1 MMTLLCAV
9 FNSAWAVEVT
19 DVLTRETTGVTGT
32 SYSSWSDVRVTS
44 NAVYAGQSAGGN
56 ESIQLR
62 SNNNNSGIITTTSGG
77 KVKSITVTWNSNTAE
92 GRTLNIYG
100 SNTAYTNPTELY
112 SEDTQGTLLGSIV
125 NGESTSLTVE
135 GDYTFI
141 GIRSKSAAMYLDQI
155 EITWES
161 ASAPAIS
168 APTFSPKG
176 GTYHEPQSV
185 TISCATEGASIY
197 YTTNGAEPTTSS
209 TKYSAPITISATTT
223 IKAISVKGS
232 EKSSVASA
240 IYTIEELTTLANI
253 AALSSQTE
261 NGNYSVTLNNAVVT
275 YVNGNYAYMQDASG
289 AILYY
294 KSGHGL
300 TAGQKLNGTAEATLQ
315 IRNSNPQI
323 TNLTGYTASDG
334 TAPEPKAVTASAW
347 STPIATVLSQYL
359 KVTGATITKTDN
371 KFYVQLGSENVQ
383 LYGQGDART
392 ISVPDLSATYTI
404 VGFPTMYNTT
414 PELQIFVQ
422 PEAEGAVKPAAGL
435 SYGENGTITITYGE
449 AYTLPTLSNPNNL
462 TVTYTS
468 SHEDIATV
476 DEKGTVTPTGKAG
489 QTTIKATFEGN
500 DKYLAG
506 DASYLLVVNVK
517 ATPGTDVYELVTDAS
532 SLKAN
537 DQIIIV
543 SEDNL
548 NALSTTQNTNNRA
561 ATDVATESDGTIKP
575 SSLVQVITLEQSQG
589 GWYFNT
595 GNGYLYAPSSSANQ
609 LRTQDAADEKA
620 LVSTLTIAEG
630 IATVQFN
637 QWVEGARTLL
647 RFNPNNG
654 NPIFNCYAP
663 DKTTGTAVRIYRN
676 TTPTP
681 PAGAKPTI
689 SGTTP
694 FTGSTVVTITP
705 SNEDYMVYYTTDGSN
720 PQPGAGTT
728 KTYSKPFT
736 ITETTTVKAV
746 EEDYNEELSAVAEK
760 TFTKTETATA
770 ANIAAF
776 KNLEVN
782 TEATLTLKNAQVVWV
797 GTNDVYVRDESGAI
811 DFYQTGLTFTQGQVL
826 NGTITGKYAVYNK
839 IPELAK
845 TEATNADGFKATS
858 GTATPKTVTIAAA
871 KSETYYCDYIKITG
885 VKIKNEENTS
895 NIYAYIGEDEI
906 MLYDKFK
913 VGMGNWVETGT
924 YDVEGIL
931 VPFKDTYEIY
941 ITKPV
946 SDDTSLKT
954 CNNIAEFK
962 ALNSGTEAILK
973 LNNAQVVYAAENGK
987 DIYVRDAS
995 GAIEF
1000 YDLGI
1005 EFVTNN
1011 MLNGTITG
1019 KYSPYRNL
1027 PEIVKTDNTKAEDF
1041 TATAG
1046 SEAQPK
1052 TVSVADLCA
1061 ETYLNDLVEVTG
1073 TISIVEE
1080 GDKKTIYLV
1089 SGEDKVTVYDK
1100 FRISTDDLTDGDQFT
1115 IKGIGCV
1122 FNTTWQIMPISFTKT
1137 DGNVYIGDSNGDG
1150 IIDVTDVMVI
1160 VDYVLGKNPKDFIY
1174 NNANWNGDNVVD
1186 ITDAML
1192 IVYYLLGKQ

>member
-1 MMTLLCAV
+1 MKKNLRLLMMTLLCAV
-9 FNSAWAVEVT
+9 FNVMSAQNVT
-19 DVLTRETTGVTGT
+19 LDFTTNNWGLPEGSANKATESAQFSNESYTISLQAADGYYFNTSGYLMLGKSGSTLTLPAFNFKVGVIAVTGT
-32 SYSSWSDVRVTS
+32 SGASTAVKQNIFVGEEAVSAETTGAKEVTNQYTIASAYQAAGTVYTLKVTSAHNTQISKIEIYEVGASIKPTPEMSFDPTSVTATIGESVTLPTLTYKGDGTVTYSSS
-44 NAVYAGQSAGGN
+44 NEAVATVDASTGALTLLSAGN
-56 ESIQLR
+56 TT
-62 SNNNNSGIITTTSGG
+62 ITA
-77 KVKSITVTWNSNTAE
+77 TASE
-92 GRTLNIYG
+92 TDNYKDA
-100 SNTAYTNPTELY
+100 TAHY
-112 SEDTQGTLLGSIV
+112 
-125 NGESTSLTVE
+125 SLTVNNAAIDDND
-135 GDYTFI
+135 DYSITFANL
-141 GIRSKSAAMYLDQI
+141 GLENGVQYLEPLDGGAF
-155 EITWES
+155 TV
-161 ASAPAIS
+161 
-168 APTFSPKG
+168 TFSG
-176 GTYHEPQSV
+176 G
-185 TISCATEGASIY
+185 ANDGKY
-197 YTTNGAEPTTSS
+197 YTTGQGIRVYGDGSFTVSAESGNLTKIVITYDGTYKPESADVVDTGSYDAETGTWTGNASSVTFTRPTGSGHWRVQVISVTTDGS
-209 TKYSAPITISATTT
+209 TVQRKTPEIAFSAPSLEATIGEAFTEPKLSYNGDGAITYSISDQ
-223 IKAISVKGS
+223 
-232 EKSSVASA
+232 SVA
-240 IYTIEELTTLANI
+240 TINANTGKLTLVAAGTATVTATAAETANYKKGTATYSLTVN
-253 AALSSQTE
+253 AAAENEDNTIIFSNLGLE
-261 NGNYSVTLNNAVVT
+261 NGVQYTEPFDAGTFTVTFAGG
-275 YVNGNYAYMQDASG
+275 VNDGK
-289 AILYY
+289 YY
-294 KSGHGL
+294 
-300 TAGQKLNGTAEATLQ
+300 TT
-315 IRNSNPQI
+315 
-323 TNLTGYTASDG
+323 
-334 TAPEPKAVTASAW
+334 
-347 STPIATVLSQYL
+347 
-359 KVTGATITKTDN
+359 
-371 KFYVQLGSENVQ
+371 
-383 LYGQGDART
+383 GQGVRVYGDGSFT
-392 ISVPDLSATYTI
+392 IDSKAGNI
-404 VGFPTMYNTT
+404 V
-414 PELQIFVQ
+414 Q
-422 PEAEGAVKPAAGL
+422 
-435 SYGENGTITITYGE
+435 ITITYDG
-449 AYTLPTLSNPNNL
+449 SNKPESAEVVNTGNYNPE
-462 TVTYTS
+462 TGVW
-468 SHEDIATV
+468 
-476 DEKGTVTPTGKAG
+476 TGKATSVCFTRPTG
-489 QTTIKATFEGN
+489 SGHWRIQKIAVVFEG
-500 DKYLAG
+500 G
-506 DASYLLVVNVK
+506 
-517 ATPGTDVYELVTDAS
+517 E
-532 SLKAN
+532 
-537 DQIIIV
+537 
-543 SEDNL
+543 
-548 NALSTTQNTNNRA
+548 
-561 ATDVATESDGTIKP
+561 
-575 SSLVQVITLEQSQG
+575 VQPTL
-589 GWYFNT
+589 
-595 GNGYLYAPSSSANQ
+595 
-609 LRTQDAADEKA
+609 
-620 LVSTLTIAEG
+620 
-630 IATVQFN
+630 
-637 QWVEGARTLL
+637 
-647 RFNPNNG
+647 
-654 NPIFNCYAP
+654 
-663 DKTTGTAVRIYRN
+663 
-676 TTPTP
+676 
-681 PAGAKPTI
+681 TI

-845 TEATNADGFKATS
+845 TEATNAEGFKATS
-858 GTATPKTVTIAAA
+858 GTASPKTVTIAAA

-913 VGMGNWVETGT
+913 VGMGNYNETDT

-931 VPFKDTYEIY
+931 VPYKDDYEIY

-987 DIYVRDAS
+987 DIFVRDAS

-1005 EFVTNN
+1005 EFETNQI
-1011 MLNGTITG
+1011 LNGTITG
-1019 KYSPYRNL
+1019 EYSPYFNL
-1027 PEIVKTDNTKAEDF
+1027 PEIKKTDNTKAEDF

-1073 TISIVEE
+1073 TISIEEE

-1089 SGEDKVTVYDK
+1089 SGEDKVTVYNK
-1100 FRISTDDLTDGDQFT
+1100 FKIATDDLTDGDQFT

-1122 FNTTWQIMPISFTKT
+1122 YNTTWQIMPISFTKA